1 MSRAGGEAVPV
12 IRELTRQLASQ
23 TEWVE
28 SLEVRLRALTAQVEE
43 LEREQ
48 EGT

>member
-1 MSRAGGEAVPV
+1 MSRLTEEKMAMVV
-12 IRELTRQLASQ
+12 VELTKQLGSQ

-28 SLEVRLRALTAQVEE
+28 SLEVRLRALTAKVEE
-43 LEREQ
+43 LEQ